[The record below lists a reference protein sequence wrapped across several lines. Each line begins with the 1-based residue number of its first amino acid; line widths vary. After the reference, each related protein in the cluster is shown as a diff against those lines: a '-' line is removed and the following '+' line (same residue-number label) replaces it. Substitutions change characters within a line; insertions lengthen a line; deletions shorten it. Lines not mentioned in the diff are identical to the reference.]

1 MRYANV
7 FGPRQDP
14 KSEAGVVSIFVSRL
28 LVRQPLTVFGDGKQ
42 TRDYVFVKDV
52 ARANVLAST
61 AAIPPATELDGPAFN
76 IATSQQRSVLELARS
91 VGDVMNQ
98 KPELEFAPPRAG
110 ELFRSALDVS
120 KAKRVLRW
128 TPEYVFDDG
137 LRELVDWFKAEA
149 R

>member
-1 MRYANV
+1 
-7 FGPRQDP
+7 
-14 KSEAGVVSIFVSRL
+14 
-28 LVRQPLTVFGDGKQ
+28 
-42 TRDYVFVKDV
+42 V

-61 AAIPPATELDGPAFN
+61 VPAPQGNELDTPAFN
-76 IATSQQRSVLELARS
+76 IATSVQRSVLDLTQS
-91 VGDVMNQ
+91 VGEVMGQ
-98 KPELEFAPPRAG
+98 KKPRIEFAPPRAG

-120 KAKRVLRW
+120 KAKKVLGW